1 MRWITLTLFYFL
13 IFLNLVARKRLVAP
27 IPWGGEEE
35 AQEEASCSESQLLLH
50 GCKMSRYAFCTH
62 THTQVTWGLSFGLST
77 IVIVLQDATRSR
89 RCSAMLRQSCC
100 VWAALQSCVSPP
112 EAKHVSQRVSI
123 HLCAVF
129 IYSRGVLRWHSVAC
143 WYKHRLY
150 HAFF

>member
-1 MRWITLTLFYFL
+1 MSWITLTLFYFL

-27 IPWGGEEE
+27 VPWGGEEE

-62 THTQVTWGLSFGLST
+62 THTHRSPGVWVLPVSVCGGLSFGLSI

-123 HLCAVF
+123 HLQQGCPPM
-129 IYSRGVLRWHSVAC
+129 
-143 WYKHRLY
+143 
-150 HAFF
+150 AFSGLLI